1 MWAKEALAAISDLL
15 FLPVVVGLLGVVAW
29 TVLAI
34 GLFARSYI
42 GRLRGRRPARDRY
55 RTAIDAALTGNAQDD
70 ELAVEEV
77 VARAESDAAR
87 SLNLVRFAIR
97 VGPSLGLMGTLIP
110 MATALSGLA
119 KGDLQMLASNMVIA
133 FSSTVVGLAVG
144 VVAYLIAM
152 VREGWAR
159 SDLDAVRF
167 HAERALR
174 REEDKA

>member
-1 MWAKEALAAISDLL
+1 MWAKDALSALSDLL
-15 FLPVVVGLLGVVAW
+15 FLPVVIGLLGVVAW
-29 TVLAI
+29 TVVAS
-34 GLFARSYI
+34 GLFVRSYV
-42 GRLRGRRPARDRY
+42 GRLRGRRPARDSY
-55 RTAIDAALTGNAQDD
+55 RTAIDAALTGNPHDD
-70 ELAVEEV
+70 ELAIEEIV
-77 VARAESDAAR
+77 SRAETDASR
-87 SLNLVRFAIR
+87 SLNTIRFAIR

-119 KGDLQMLASNMVIA
+119 KGDLQVLASNMVIA

-152 VREGWAR
+152 VREGWVR

-174 REEDKA
+174 HEEAA

>member
-1 MWAKEALAAISDLL
+1 MWAKDALGAIADLL
-15 FLPVVVGLLGVVAW
+15 FLPVVLGLLGVVGW
-29 TVLAI
+29 IMVSL
-34 GLFARSYI
+34 GLFVRSLL
-42 GRLRGRRPARDRY
+42 GRYAGRRPARDRY
-55 RTAIDAALTGNAQDD
+55 RAAIDAALSGDPHED
-70 ELAVEEV
+70 ELTVEEI

-87 SLNLVRFAIR
+87 SLNAVRFAIR

-119 KGDLQMLASNMVIA
+119 RGDLQLLASNMVVA

-144 VVAYLIAM
+144 VVAYLVAM

-159 SDLDAVRF
+159 ADLDAVRF

-174 REEDKA
+174 REEA